1 MRSQL
6 FRTSP
11 VLINGANVVVGTF
24 DVDGAE
30 PFTLFLENLDLPA
43 TLSTAGLFRSKDANL
58 LFTAVTPG
66 TGGNAITVQFTK
78 AASQAFSIGVVGN
91 AITVNLPCD
100 SAGNPTWGQNLAV
113 PALAQGQALQIM
125 TALNA
130 NGPASAL
137 ITTAL
142 ALTGGAASAALAQAS
157 GAAVEISSS
166 SLPAAQT
173 TANGWVV
180 NTTAGTDLLPS
191 AGTIA
196 ANSVAAREFTSGK
209 APSTA
214 ADVAMMRSM

>member
-6 FRTSP
+6 FRTAP

-30 PFTLFLENLDLPA
+30 PFTLFLENLDLAA

-66 TGGNAITVQFTK
+66 TGGNAITVQF
-78 AASQAFSIGVVGN
+78 
-91 AITVNLPCD
+91 
-100 SAGNPTWGQNLAV
+100 
-113 PALAQGQALQIM
+113 
-125 TALNA
+125 
-130 NGPASAL
+130 
-137 ITTAL
+137 
-142 ALTGGAASAALAQAS
+142 
-157 GAAVEISSS
+157 SSS

-180 NTTAGTDLLPS
+180 NATAGTDLLPA

-209 APSTA
+209 APSVA
-214 ADVAMMRSM
+214 ADVAMMRSMRIRVSKGTTNTSIVAAAIVK